1 MNIQKSDIINT
12 NNELLTLVKEINPL
26 TSSTKTTSI
35 NPSSEVSKINSN
47 CSLIINKLLEVLEN
61 YNLIYSRYKDA
72 QEEIKSLCNTTN
84 NNLNPD
90 INNKEVSTIKKKS
103 KKVDFNDDNNM
114 LNLILD
120 KFDDLD
126 DDSCDDFTDFTDFN
140 NNLNSA
146 HGTQANTENLV
157 ETKAMNNKT
166 NINYISK
173 KNSKKFNILLDHSLI
188 VNDISNIV
196 LENDKYE
203 AYKYYTK
210 LELNIINNLICE
222 ILENTPKSDITTTEF
237 RNIKTELYPYQ
248 VNNVNWM
255 LNIEKS
261 NYTEEYDEIRE
272 KVILKGG
279 GLFDEVGM
287 GKTLQIITLINHNN
301 SKYISKVKNN
311 KIYTKATLIIAPNH
325 LCGQWLREFDI
336 HLKKSLNIINLLT
349 KKHYNKY
356 TYYDFIKADVIIVS
370 ANFFF
375 NCKINQH
382 EEFDPLFNFVNIFNK
397 DVNLFNMYWH
407 RVVIDEYH
415 EIEDSALFEKLKFI
429 ESDYRWIISGTPF
442 KEHYIDSSTKLQ
454 TTSLSKITDYLSW
467 KTNVINTIE
476 LSNINNY
483 NYIKNHFSRNTH
495 NRNITILKLPTI
507 KEETIWL
514 NFTETER
521 MIYNAY
527 LADPNNTAYDVFLR
541 QLCCHPLLSEKL
553 RENMSNKLESLSDMK
568 EHIKKMYFK
577 DYDKS
582 LENFNDCTERIKK
595 ITEEMTEMEQ
605 QGKINLIGYQNL
617 KEDLIKMKEKIPE
630 LEKIKN
636 GKEKTLL
643 YYKKFLELI
652 SDMNNVTQQD
662 CPICLDPI
670 KEFDLGITICGHIYC
685 YSCISTIIKE
695 SKNCGTPSKCPNCNK
710 NIQLDNIFLISKNN
724 SKDVDNL
731 GTKLAY
737 IINYIKSTPTKYR
750 IIFSQWDYLL
760 KEVGKVL
767 EQNNIKHLYCQGNVY
782 QKDKVLRLFNS
793 KDITNN
799 EYRIIMLSS
808 DSTVSG
814 SNLNNAE
821 EVIFLD
827 PVYGDKQ
834 HRLNTENQAIGRVR
848 RLGNKFKEIK
858 VLRLLIKDSIEEE
871 IYKNNIE

>member
-1 MNIQKSDIINT
+1 MNIQQKSKVSDN
-12 NNELLTLVKEINPL
+12 VREISNGN
-26 TSSTKTTSI
+26 SS
-35 NPSSEVSKINSN
+35 V
-47 CSLIINKLLEVLEN
+47 IINKLLKILET
-61 YNLIYSRYKDA
+61 YNLIYTSYKNTQD
-72 QEEIKSLCNTTN
+72 EINSLLGENKNIKENTAVTVKTRKN
-84 NNLNPD
+84 
-90 INNKEVSTIKKKS
+90 S
-103 KKVDFNDDNNM
+103 KKTNFNNDDNQ
-114 LNLILD
+114 LDNLLD
-120 KFDDLD
+120 SIDDLD
-126 DDSCDDFTDFTDFN
+126 DDDSVD
-140 NNLNSA
+140 NSKKMSS
-146 HGTQANTENLV
+146 T
-157 ETKAMNNKT
+157 NK
-166 NINYISK
+166 NYISN
-173 KNSKKFNILLDHSLI
+173 KNSKTFNILLDHSTI
-188 VNDISNIV
+188 INNISDIV
-196 LENDKYE
+196 LDNDKYQ
-203 AYKYYTK
+203 AYLYFVK
-210 LELNIINNLICE
+210 LELNIINTLISE
-222 ILENTPKSDITTTEF
+222 ILENTPKSDITVTEF
-237 RNIKTELYPYQ
+237 TNIKTTLYPYQ

-255 LNIEKS
+255 LNIENS
-261 NYTEEYDEIRE
+261 NYTEEYDNIR
-272 KVILKGG
+272 KNLIFKGG

-287 GKTLQIITLINHNN
+287 GKTLQIITLVNHNM

-356 TYYDFIKADVIIVS
+356 THYDFIKADVIIVS

-382 EEFDPLFNFVNIFNK
+382 EEFDPLFNFINLFNK
-397 DVNLFNMYWH
+397 DVNLFNLYWH

-442 KEHYIDSSTKLQ
+442 KEHCIDLAPKLQ

-467 KTNVINTIE
+467 KSNIINTVD
-476 LSNINNY
+476 LTNFDNY

-495 NRNITILKLPTI
+495 NRNISILKLPNI
-507 KEETIWL
+507 KEETVWL

-568 EHIKKMYFK
+568 DHIKKMYFK
-577 DYDKS
+577 DFDKAS
-582 LENFNDCTERIKK
+582 ENYNDCNERIER
-595 ITEEMTEMEQ
+595 IIEDMDEMEHE
-605 QGKINLIGYQNL
+605 GKVNLIGYQNL
-617 KEDLIKMKEKIPE
+617 KEDLIKAKEKLPE
-630 LEKIKN
+630 LKKIKD

-643 YYKKFLELI
+643 YYKTFLELI
-652 SDMNNVTQQD
+652 SDMNKVVQQE
-662 CPICLDPI
+662 CPICLDSI

-695 SKNCGTPSKCPNCNK
+695 SKSSGTPSKCPNCNK
-710 NIQLDNIFLISKNN
+710 NIQLDNIFLISQNQ
-724 SKDVDNL
+724 SKDVDGL

-793 KDITNN
+793 KDTVNN

-834 HRLNTENQAIGRVR
+834 YRLNTENQAIGRVR

-871 IYKNNIE
+871 IFKNNLI

>member
-1 MNIQKSDIINT
+1 MDITQPSNAKHISHKS
-12 NNELLTLVKEINPL
+12 NNNN
-26 TSSTKTTSI
+26 SI
-35 NPSSEVSKINSN
+35 
-47 CSLIINKLLEVLEN
+47 IINKLLNILET
-61 YNLIYSRYKDA
+61 YNSIYTSHKNTQD
-72 QEEIKSLCNTTN
+72 EINSLLDEKSKNMNDNTT
-84 NNLNPD
+84 
-90 INNKEVSTIKKKS
+90 ITIKPKKES
-103 KKVDFNDDNNM
+103 NIPNFNDDNNV
-114 LNLILD
+114 L
-120 KFDDLD
+120 
-126 DDSCDDFTDFTDFN
+126 
-140 NNLNSA
+140 NNLLDNID
-146 HGTQANTENLV
+146 NFEND
-157 ETKAMNNKT
+157 TNDNDAIISNKK
-166 NINYISK
+166 IKSKSVNYISNN
-173 KNSKKFNILLDHSLI
+173 NSENFNILTDYSTI
-188 VNDISNIV
+188 IDNISNIIID
-196 LENDKYE
+196 NDKYQ
-203 AYKYYTK
+203 AYLSFVK
-210 LELNIINNLICE
+210 LELNIINTLITQ
-222 ILENTPKSDITTTEF
+222 ILENTPKSDISIMEF
-237 RNIKTELYPYQ
+237 TNIKTLLYPYQ

-255 LNIEKS
+255 LNIENL
-261 NYTEEYDEIRE
+261 NYTEEYEDI
-272 KVILKGG
+272 KNKIKFKGG

-301 SKYISKVKNN
+301 SKYMSKIKNN

-356 TYYDFIKADVIIVS
+356 THYDFIKADIIIVS

-382 EEFDPLFNFVNIFNK
+382 EDFDPLFNFVNIFDK
-397 DVNLFNMYWH
+397 DVNLFNLYWH

-442 KEHYIDSSTKLQ
+442 KEHYIDLAPKLQ
-454 TTSLSKITDYLSW
+454 TTSLSKIIDYLSW
-467 KTNVINTIE
+467 KSNAINTID
-476 LSNINNY
+476 LNIFENY

-495 NRNITILKLPTI
+495 NRNISILKLPNI

-527 LADPNNTAYDVFLR
+527 LADQNNTAYDIFLR

-553 RENMSNKLESLSDMK
+553 RENMSNKLESLSDMQD
-568 EHIKKMYFK
+568 HIKKMYFK
-577 DYDKS
+577 DFDKAS
-582 LENFNDCTERIKK
+582 ENYNDCYERIDR
-595 ITEEMTEMEQ
+595 IHNNLAEMKHE
-605 QGKINLIGYQNL
+605 GKTNLIGYQNL
-617 KEDLIKMKEKIPE
+617 TEDLLRAKEKLPE
-630 LEKIKN
+630 LKKIKD
-636 GKEKTLL
+636 GKEKTLS
-643 YYKKFLELI
+643 YYKSFLELI
-652 SDMNNVTQQD
+652 SDMKKVVLEE
-662 CPICLDPI
+662 CPICLDSI

-685 YSCISTIIKE
+685 YSCISTIIKQ
-695 SKNCGTPSKCPNCNK
+695 SKSSTTPSKCPNCNK
-710 NIQLDNIFLISKNN
+710 NIQLDNIFLISQNQ
-724 SKDVDNL
+724 SKDVDVL

-793 KDITNN
+793 KDTENN
-799 EYRIIMLSS
+799 EHRIIMLSS

-871 IYKNNIE
+871 IFKNNIG

>member
-1 MNIQKSDIINT
+1 MNYIMNTKIEPNVSANNKSI
-12 NNELLTLVKEINPL
+12 
-26 TSSTKTTSI
+26 
-35 NPSSEVSKINSN
+35 
-47 CSLIINKLLEVLEN
+47 IINKLLKIVEI
-61 YNLIYSRYKDA
+61 YNLVHTNYK
-72 QEEIKSLCNTTN
+72 
-84 NNLNPD
+84 
-90 INNKEVSTIKKKS
+90 NNKEEIALITGNVNTNCNNGTITTKS
-103 KKVDFNDDNNM
+103 KKKGRRPSFSDSDTINN
-114 LNLILD
+114 ILD
-120 KFDDLD
+120 SIDDLD
-126 DDSCDDFTDFTDFN
+126 DDDSDEYITIKSKN
-140 NNLNSA
+140 N
-146 HGTQANTENLV
+146 
-157 ETKAMNNKT
+157 
-166 NINYISK
+166 NYISN
-173 KNSKKFNILLDHSLI
+173 KNSQTFDILSNHTSI
-188 VNDISNIV
+188 INEISNVI
-196 LENDKYE
+196 LDNDKYQ
-203 AYKYYTK
+203 AYIYFTQ
-210 LELNIINNLICE
+210 LELNIINTLIAE
-222 ILENTPKSDITTTEF
+222 ILENTPKSDVTITEF
-237 RNIKTELYPYQ
+237 TNIKTQLYPYQ
-248 VNNVNWM
+248 INNVNWM
-255 LNIEKS
+255 LNIENS
-261 NYTEEYDEIRE
+261 NYTDEFSDI
-272 KVILKGG
+272 KKKLIFKGG

-287 GKTLQIITLINHNN
+287 GKTLQIITLINHNK

-356 TYYDFIKADVIIVS
+356 TYYDFIKADIIIVS

-397 DVNLFNMYWH
+397 DVNLFNLYWN

-442 KEHYIDSSTKLQ
+442 KEHCINSTAQLQ
-454 TTSLSKITDYLSW
+454 TTSVSKIVDYLSW
-467 KTNVINTIE
+467 KSNIINTID
-476 LSNINNY
+476 LTDYNNY

-495 NRNITILKLPTI
+495 NRNISILKLPTI
-507 KEETIWL
+507 KEETMWL

-527 LADPNNTAYDVFLR
+527 LADPNNTPYDVFLR
-541 QLCCHPLLSEKL
+541 QLCCHPLLSEKI

-568 EHIKKMYFK
+568 DHIKKMYFK
-577 DYDKS
+577 DFDKAS
-582 LENFNDCTERIKK
+582 ENYKECMDRIERIESDMK
-595 ITEEMTEMEQ
+595 EMEIEAKT
-605 QGKINLIGYQNL
+605 GLMGYQNL
-617 KEDLIKMKEKIPE
+617 KEDLFKAKEKIPE
-630 LEKIKN
+630 LKKIKD

-643 YYKKFLELI
+643 YYKTFLDLI
-652 SDMNNVTQQD
+652 SDMNNVVQQE
-662 CPICLDPI
+662 CPICLDAI
-670 KEFDLGITICGHIYC
+670 KEYDLGITICGHIYC

-695 SKNCGTPSKCPNCNK
+695 SKNSGTPSKCPNCNK
-710 NIQLDNIFLISKNN
+710 NIQLDNIFMISQNK
-724 SKDVDNL
+724 SKDVDVL

-737 IINYIKSTPTKYR
+737 IINYIKSTPNKYR

-767 EQNNIKHLYCQGNVY
+767 EENKIKTLYCQGNVY
-782 QKDKVLRLFNS
+782 QKDKVLRLFND
-793 KDITNN
+793 KDIANN
-799 EYRIIMLSS
+799 EYKIIMLSS

-871 IYKNNIE
+871 IFKNNQN

>member
-1 MNIQKSDIINT
+1 MNIQKNLKTGDLISEISS
-12 NNELLTLVKEINPL
+12 NN
-26 TSSTKTTSI
+26 SSI
-35 NPSSEVSKINSN
+35 
-47 CSLIINKLLEVLEN
+47 IINKLLKIVETYNSIYASYKSTQDEINSLTGEN
-61 YNLIYSRYKDA
+61 NID
-72 QEEIKSLCNTTN
+72 
-84 NNLNPD
+84 
-90 INNKEVSTIKKKS
+90 NNKKITVKTKKS
-103 KKVDFNDDNNM
+103 SKKANFNDDND
-114 LNLILD
+114 LLDNLLD
-120 KFDDLD
+120 SIDDLD
-126 DDSCDDFTDFTDFN
+126 VDDDSEDN
-140 NNLNSA
+140 VKKVSSS
-146 HGTQANTENLV
+146 
-157 ETKAMNNKT
+157 NK
-166 NINYISK
+166 NYISN
-173 KNSKKFNILLDHSLI
+173 KNSKTFNILTDYSTI
-188 VNDISNIV
+188 INNISNIV
-196 LENDKYE
+196 LNNDKYE
-203 AYKYYTK
+203 AYLYFTK
-210 LELNIINNLICE
+210 LELNIINTLISE
-222 ILENTPKSDITTTEF
+222 ILENTPKSDVTITEF
-237 RNIKTELYPYQ
+237 TNVKTILYPYQ

-255 LNIEKS
+255 LNIENS
-261 NYTEEYDEIRE
+261 NYTEEYETIRK

-287 GKTLQIITLINHNN
+287 GKTLQIITLINHNMT
-301 SKYISKVKNN
+301 KYVSKVKNN

-336 HLKKSLNIINLLT
+336 HLKKPLNIINLLT

-356 TYYDFIKADVIIVS
+356 THYDFIKADVIIVS

-397 DVNLFNMYWH
+397 DVNLFNLYWH

-442 KEHYIDSSTKLQ
+442 KEHCIDLAPKLQ
-454 TTSLSKITDYLSW
+454 STSLSKITDYLSW
-467 KTNVINTIE
+467 KSNIINTVD
-476 LSNINNY
+476 LTNFDNY

-495 NRNITILKLPTI
+495 NRNIAILKLPDI
-507 KEETIWL
+507 KEDTIWL

-527 LADPNNTAYDVFLR
+527 LADPNNTPYDIFLR
-541 QLCCHPLLSEKL
+541 QLCCHPLLSEKI

-568 EHIKKMYFK
+568 DHIKKMYFK
-577 DYDKS
+577 DYDKAS
-582 LENFNDCTERIKK
+582 ENYNECDDRIKR
-595 ITEEMTEMEQ
+595 ITDDMDEMEHE
-605 QGKINLIGYQNL
+605 GKINLMGYQNL
-617 KEDLIKMKEKIPE
+617 KEDLLRAKEKLPE
-630 LEKIKN
+630 LKKIKD

-643 YYKKFLELI
+643 YYKTFLELI
-652 SDMNNVTQQD
+652 SDMNKVVQQE
-662 CPICLDPI
+662 CPICLDSI

-695 SKNCGTPSKCPNCNK
+695 SKSSGTPSKCPNCNK
-710 NIQLDNIFLISKNN
+710 NIQLDNIFLISQNQ
-724 SKDVDNL
+724 SKDIDVF

-793 KDITNN
+793 KDTINN

-834 HRLNTENQAIGRVR
+834 YRLNTENQAIGRVR

-858 VLRLLIKDSIEEE
+858 VLRLLVKDSIEEE
-871 IYKNNIE
+871 IFKNNIT

>member
-1 MNIQKSDIINT
+1 MNIQKNLKTGDLISEISS
-12 NNELLTLVKEINPL
+12 NN
-26 TSSTKTTSI
+26 SSI
-35 NPSSEVSKINSN
+35 
-47 CSLIINKLLEVLEN
+47 IINKLLKIVET
-61 YNLIYSRYKDA
+61 YNSIYASYKSTQD
-72 QEEIKSLCNTTN
+72 EINSLTGEKNI
-84 NNLNPD
+84 D
-90 INNKEVSTIKKKS
+90 NNKKITVKTKKS
-103 KKVDFNDDNNM
+103 SKKANFNDDND
-114 LNLILD
+114 LLDNLLD
-120 KFDDLD
+120 SIDDLD
-126 DDSCDDFTDFTDFN
+126 VDDDSEDN
-140 NNLNSA
+140 VKKVSSS
-146 HGTQANTENLV
+146 
-157 ETKAMNNKT
+157 NK
-166 NINYISK
+166 NYISN
-173 KNSKKFNILLDHSLI
+173 KNSKTFNILTDYSTI
-188 VNDISNIV
+188 INNISNIV
-196 LENDKYE
+196 LNNDKYE
-203 AYKYYTK
+203 AYLYFTK
-210 LELNIINNLICE
+210 LELNIINTLISE
-222 ILENTPKSDITTTEF
+222 ILENTPKSDVTITEF
-237 RNIKTELYPYQ
+237 TNVKTILYPYQ

-255 LNIEKS
+255 LNIENS
-261 NYTEEYDEIRE
+261 NYTEEYETIRK

-287 GKTLQIITLINHNN
+287 GKTLQIITLINHNMT
-301 SKYISKVKNN
+301 KYVSKVKNN

-336 HLKKSLNIINLLT
+336 HLKKPLNIINLLT

-356 TYYDFIKADVIIVS
+356 THYDFIKADVIIVS

-397 DVNLFNMYWH
+397 DVNLFNLYWH

-442 KEHYIDSSTKLQ
+442 KEHCIDLAPKLQ
-454 TTSLSKITDYLSW
+454 STSLSKITDYLSW
-467 KTNVINTIE
+467 KSNIINTVD
-476 LSNINNY
+476 LTNFDNY

-495 NRNITILKLPTI
+495 NRNIAILKLPDI
-507 KEETIWL
+507 KEDTIWL

-527 LADPNNTAYDVFLR
+527 LADPNNTPYDIFLR
-541 QLCCHPLLSEKL
+541 QLCCHPLLSEKI

-568 EHIKKMYFK
+568 DHIKKMYFK
-577 DYDKS
+577 DYDKAS
-582 LENFNDCTERIKK
+582 ENYNECDDRIKR
-595 ITEEMTEMEQ
+595 ITDDMDEMEHE
-605 QGKINLIGYQNL
+605 GKINLMGYQNL
-617 KEDLIKMKEKIPE
+617 KEDLLRAKEKLPE
-630 LEKIKN
+630 LKKIKD

-643 YYKKFLELI
+643 YYKTFLELI
-652 SDMNNVTQQD
+652 SDMNKVVQQE
-662 CPICLDPI
+662 CPICLDSI

-695 SKNCGTPSKCPNCNK
+695 SKSSGTPSKCPNCNK
-710 NIQLDNIFLISKNN
+710 NIQLDNIFLISQNQ
-724 SKDVDNL
+724 SKDIDVF

-793 KDITNN
+793 KDTINN

-834 HRLNTENQAIGRVR
+834 YRLNTENQAIGRVR

-858 VLRLLIKDSIEEE
+858 VLRLLVKDSIEEE
-871 IYKNNIE
+871 IFKNNIT